1 MKKILF
7 GSMFAAALVL
17 GAAAPAFA
25 HDCVNLS
32 KNPGSANVII
42 GPGCNPDGSD
52 QITILSN
59 GVQQRVNNFGFTF
72 TYTGPVGIDINC
84 DGIIDFM
91 SYSPGQGTGG
101 VVQGAVH
108 GQGQNR
114 VDCKGVTDFEDA
126 VADGCISLPTS

>member
-1 MKKILF
+1 
-7 GSMFAAALVL
+7 MFTAALVL
-17 GAAAPAFA
+17 GVAAPAFA

-32 KNPGSANVII
+32 KNPSSAGVVI

-72 TYTGPVGIDINC
+72 TYTGPVGIDLNC
-84 DGIIDFM
+84 DGTADVM

-101 VVQGAVH
+101 VVPGAVN

-114 VDCKGVTDFEDA
+114 ANCKGVTDFEDA
-126 VADGCISLPTS
+126 IADGCLTAP

>member
-1 MKKILF
+1 MYKRQ
-7 GSMFAAALVL
+7 
-17 GAAAPAFA
+17 
-25 HDCVNLS
+25 LS
-32 KNPGSANVII
+32 KNPSSAGVVI

-72 TYTGPVGIDINC
+72 TYTGPVGIDLNC
-84 DGIIDFM
+84 DGTADVM

-101 VVQGAVH
+101 VVPGAVN

-114 VDCKGVTDFEDA
+114 ANCKGVTDFEDA
-126 VADGCISLPTS
+126 IADGCLTAP